1 MNKCVNDY
9 CVNMRK
15 KRLMIDANSI
25 IGYVTHGY
33 ISGVGRSTFELI
45 RALDS
50 FRSFIPFEIVLYS
63 QNIRKVS
70 PKGLFGFGVCH
81 LLWPNREKFNKLLY
95 ILGLRKHLVRYDLM
109 HIPHNVD
116 DVLDD
121 IPNTI
126 FTIHDLIV
134 FRYPQYWNF
143 TEEKKLQLQMVAQQ
157 CKAIVTCSEC
167 SRRDIIQHLNVPGSK
182 VTSIPWGVNREMF
195 QPTYDDEYLKNIGI
209 EGLYYFT
216 SSANHPRKNLPLL
229 LESYREYRKLGGR
242 GQLVVLNPEEEHL
255 HGIIDLIEEGR
266 IVILRKISDKELA
279 VLYTNAQCSLVLSSY
294 EGFGL
299 PVLESLACNTQVIC
313 ARNSSLVEA
322 GGDIVDFLDE
332 MDEANTAH
340 KMLNYDKS
348 DKASI
353 LDTIALEQHL
363 RQFSWEEC
371 ARKYIEFYNIQLGLS

>member
-1 MNKCVNDY
+1 
-9 CVNMRK
+9 
-15 KRLMIDANSI
+15 
-25 IGYVTHGY
+25 
-33 ISGVGRSTFELI
+33 
-45 RALDS
+45 
-50 FRSFIPFEIVLYS
+50 
-63 QNIRKVS
+63 
-70 PKGLFGFGVCH
+70 
-81 LLWPNREKFNKLLY
+81 
-95 ILGLRKHLVRYDLM
+95 
-109 HIPHNVD
+109 
-116 DVLDD
+116 
-121 IPNTI
+121 
-126 FTIHDLIV
+126 
-134 FRYPQYWNF
+134 
-143 TEEKKLQLQMVAQQ
+143 MVAQQ

-167 SRRDIIQHLNVPGSK
+167 SRRDIIQYLNVPGSK

-195 QPTYDDEYLKNIGI
+195 KPTNDDEYLKNIGI

-229 LESYREYRKLGGR
+229 LESYREYLKLGGR

-279 VLYTNAQCSLVLSSY
+279 ALYTNAKCSLVLSSY

-313 ARNSSLVEA
+313 ARNSSLIEA
-322 GGDIVDFLDE
+322 GGDIVDFLDKME
-332 MDEANTAH
+332 VVTIAQ
-340 KMLNYDKS
+340 KMLSYDNC

-371 ARKYIEFYNIQLGLS
+371 ARKYIGFYKERLELS